1 MKRSQLLSKT
11 SKQDP
16 ADAKSVSHRLLLR
29 GDFID
34 QLASGVYSLLPL
46 GWRVYQ
52 KIENII
58 REEMD
63 AIGGQE
69 LVLPSLQPKSIWERS
84 GRWGEMD
91 PPLFK
96 VKDRHDKQLAL
107 GPTHEEV
114 ITDIVRTRI
123 SSYKQLPLALYQ
135 IQNKFRNEVRA
146 TGGLLRTREFVMK
159 DLYSFHDSKES
170 LQKFYD
176 KVKEAYRRIFERMGL
191 KIVWVQAS
199 SGTIGGKI
207 SHEAMVLSSEGED
220 EVLLCPECGFAAN
233 IEKESRSKCP
243 ECGAKLEVKKAIE
256 AGHVF
261 QLGTKYSEK
270 MNAMYTD
277 ENGEQHPLI
286 MGCYGLGLQRTM
298 ATIIEEWH
306 DDKGMIWP
314 LSVAPYQIALIG
326 IGEDEEV
333 QNTTE
338 DIYEELMNEDY
349 EVVWYNQKEK
359 SVGEKFADAD
369 LLGFPYRLVISNKT
383 LQKDNV
389 EVKIRKTGQTKLVKK
404 EKLISYIENEF
415 SKL

>member
-1 MKRSQLLSKT
+1 MKRSQLLSQT

-16 ADAKSVSHRLLLR
+16 ADAQSVSHRLLLR

-52 KIENII
+52 KVEDII
-58 REEMD
+58 RDEMN

-69 LVLPSLQPKSIWERS
+69 LILPSLQPQSIWEES

-114 ITDIVRTRI
+114 ITSIVRTRI

-176 KVKEAYRRIFERMGL
+176 KVKKAYQNIFKRMGL
-191 KIVWVQAS
+191 KIVWVQAA

-220 EVLLCPECGFAAN
+220 EVLLCPKCGFAAN
-233 IEKESRSKCP
+233 VEKQDSSKCP
-243 ECGAKLEVKKAIE
+243 ECGEKLEVKNAIE

-261 QLGTKYSEK
+261 QLGIKYSEK
-270 MNAMYTD
+270 MKATYTD
-277 ENGEQHPLI
+277 KNGEQHPLI

-326 IGEDEEV
+326 IGDDKKIK
-333 QNTTE
+333 TTTS
-338 DIYEELMNEDY
+338 DIYKELLQKGY
-349 EVVWYNQKEK
+349 EVVWYDQEEK

-383 LQKDNV
+383 LQKDSV
-389 EVKIRKTGQTKLVKK
+389 EVKIRKTDQTKLVKK
-404 EKLISYIENEF
+404 EQLISYIENEF
-415 SKL
+415 SKF